1 MSSQPQKRKYYYQE
15 DENHVLIVIIQIH
28 HHGVAALQGK
38 FVLLLTAP
46 SNFFDRKYNLFKE
59 RTIFS

>member
-28 HHGVAALQGK
+28 HHGVAALQG
-38 FVLLLTAP
+38 
-46 SNFFDRKYNLFKE
+46 NLFYFTNITTDSALE
-59 RTIFS
+59 FVRQEI